1 MIVSRI
7 FQFILI
13 VVSVMV
19 LIRIFTRIWRAK
31 SGLREVETNQLR
43 DVTDS
48 ATIKKENL

>member
-13 VVSVMV
+13 VVSVVV
-19 LIRIFTRIWRAK
+19 LIRIFMRMWRSESRLGQVK
-31 SGLREVETNQLR
+31 TEQLR
-43 DVTDS
+43 DVTNS